1 MLPTILAAAAGPLIG
16 RGLEMAAPAVSEYF
30 GGEDTILG
38 DFFGGFAA
46 KPKGTPTFAQEIGSA
61 VAGALTPSKSVG
73 FADLP
78 SVDISAPRTM
88 AAVRMQAAGQAAQIP
103 LGSGNTV
110 PNYLQRSNV
119 RNTLARVQTIP
130 FPRVTALAAKPNIP
144 LGSAVVKSRTRR
156 KTAKS

>member
-1 MLPTILAAAAGPLIG
+1 MLSTILAAAAGPLIG
-16 RGLEMAAPAVSEYF
+16 RGIEMAAPAVSEYF
-30 GGEDTILG
+30 GGEDTLLG

-46 KPKGTPTFAQEIGSA
+46 KSSGAPSFAQEIGSA
-61 VAGALTPSKSVG
+61 VAGALTPNKSVG

-78 SVDISAPRTM
+78 SVDVAAPSTM

-130 FPRVTALAAKPNIP
+130 LPRVTTLAAKPNIP
-144 LGSAVVKSRTRR
+144 LGSATVKSRVRR
-156 KTAKS
+156 KTAKP